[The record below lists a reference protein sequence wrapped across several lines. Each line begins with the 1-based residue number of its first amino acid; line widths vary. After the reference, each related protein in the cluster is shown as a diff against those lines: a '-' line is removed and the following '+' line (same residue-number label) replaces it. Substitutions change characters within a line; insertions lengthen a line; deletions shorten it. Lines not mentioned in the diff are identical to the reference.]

1 MPPPASQN
9 QPRRLAGR
17 DAAAAVALLLCCCAS
32 CGEGQLQAEQL
43 EDEVAAPP
51 FCEFCELVGALE
63 DHVQSGGDTGG
74 AHEPLWA
81 RCRDL
86 HAVIGG
92 MNLADTLVAPTCDGA
107 RGAADGPVCDL
118 FQLVEVYLLQ
128 GETGETELLSAC
140 IAVRNQIHVAAASC
154 NSAPTPA
161 PQPTP
166 DTADAGTDSEPPLP
180 LTDLVDANLTAG
192 VYNLSVSGSGML
204 ATLVQVVNISS
215 ENATLRRL
223 SAGGSNVRSSAIPVA
238 RSYNGNDWEGSM
250 PSPLTFTCSG
260 HACATALHDANGAC
274 TYELRVYNA
283 TELVAPSP
291 EKVAARFLTQATLG
305 PKRDEIR
312 DLSAGSLEET
322 EARIHDWVH
331 AQMNDVEPSLHRAYL
346 RHRFNPYASSSSGT
360 TAMRSP
366 CKEGSSWVDIAF
378 SRVDQ
383 VPTSPA

>member
-1 MPPPASQN
+1 MPPARRGRALRRPAA
-9 QPRRLAGR
+9 PP
-17 DAAAAVALLLCCCAS
+17 ALLLLLLLLLLMMMLLGAWA
-32 CGEGQLQAEQL
+32 GGALAQQPL
-43 EDEVAAPP
+43 
-51 FCEFCELVGALE
+51 FCEFGELVGSLE
-63 DHVQSGGDTGG
+63 AHVRGGGDSGG
-74 AHEPLWA
+74 AHDALWA
-81 RCRDL
+81 RCRD
-86 HAVIGG
+86 VYGVFGG
-92 MNLADTLVAPTCDGA
+92 MNLPNTHVKPACGVAA
-107 RGAADGPVCDL
+107 GPVCEWL
-118 FQLVEVYLLQ
+118 ELMEVYLLQ
-128 GETGETELLSAC
+128 DPPETAATPLLAVCATVRDMLAAGSCARSTAGE
-140 IAVRNQIHVAAASC
+140 
-154 NSAPTPA
+154 P
-161 PQPTP
+161 
-166 DTADAGTDSEPPLP
+166 EPEPVP
-180 LTDLVDANLTAG
+180 VPPMDLVDANLSAG
-192 VYNLSVSGSGML
+192 VYNLSVSGSGVL
-204 ATLVQVVNISS
+204 ATLVQVSTSNSS
-215 ENATLRRL
+215 TVENGTRRRL
-223 SAGGSNVRSSAIPVA
+223 AEGGSHVRGSAVPVA

-250 PSPLTFTCSG
+250 PSPLSFKCSG
-260 HACATALHDANGAC
+260 QGCATVIPATTSGSY

-291 EKVAARFLTQATLG
+291 EKAAARFLTQATLG